1 MVEQLKGVN
10 NKYIEIYKNNPKE
23 LEKHLIIKEMLEK
36 EDVFLNLEI
45 EIAYSI
51 LRDLGIPEEE
61 LKNVYIKLLSTK

>member
-61 LKNVYIKLLSTK
+61 LKNVYIKLLSNK

>member
-1 MVEQLKGVN
+1 MVEQLKGIN
-10 NKYIEIYKNNPKE
+10 NKYIEIYKSNPKE

-36 EDVFLNLEI
+36 EDIFLNLEI

-61 LKNVYIKLLSTK
+61 LKNVYIKLLSNK

>member
-1 MVEQLKGVN
+1 MVEQLKGIN
-10 NKYIEIYKNNPKE
+10 NKYIEIYKNNPNE

-36 EDVFLNLEI
+36 EDIFLNLEI

-61 LKNVYIKLLSTK
+61 LKNVYIKLLSNK